1 MSIKERLSKNIDEV
15 EKRIDELILKLQ
27 VQGFYKER
35 FAEIKEKYETLQ
47 STYYGKKLKV
57 ASNNQDKQDAQSDKQ
72 DEQSDKPEKKED
84 LVLSVT
90 PRYIVDIENDVLY
103 PLEELLIV
111 SNCKYYVKA
120 LREGEQISINDV
132 VSLLEQ
138 YTKIPNKYK
147 DDANE
152 LFNEIC
158 DLLYSLIKKDAE
170 LNNRFE
176 IIDILYEY
184 KDKDYDYVTPI
195 NILFLKEVNELFEKK
210 KGKNVIDLVKHAT
223 DSEFDK
229 EDIINLLVA
238 TGKKIKE
245 STKESAVNTKSFN
258 ESTSYSA
265 SRIYHTTR
273 KVITDRI
280 IAYNEFQSRTGVNP
294 LPKTK
299 EENLKLREYD
309 LSQVNYE
316 LKRKITGSTT
326 LVNPKLIGVDLS
338 YTNAVII
345 PRRMGKS
352 IRDMNLEGVDMRG
365 VSLVGVD
372 ITGANLLKT
381 GADLTG
387 SIGECLGVSPYED
400 NRIVV
405 SRKIINPEQFKELT
419 KVYPFAP
426 LFSNYDDEFAAINW
440 YPYHNRILRQYDL
453 SCVDT
458 SFEYIKRASKI
469 CHGSYFQPADGYG
482 GNDSRGIDLSYT
494 NININ
499 PQEFTEYMKI
509 NFEGVDLRDK
519 DFTGVEDNF
528 AGCNLKGT
536 GANLSPKINPT
547 VSEYVVNNG
556 RKR

>member
-57 ASNNQDKQDAQSDKQ
+57 ASNNQDKQDAQADKQ
-72 DEQSDKPEKKED
+72 EKQEN

-90 PRYIVDIENDVLY
+90 PRYIVDIETDVLY

-120 LREGEQISINDV
+120 LREGEQISIDDV

-138 YTKIPNKYK
+138 YTKIPKRYK

-210 KGKNVIDLVKHAT
+210 KGKDVIELVKHAT

-238 TGKKIKE
+238 TGKMIKE
-245 STKESAVNTKSFN
+245 PKKELVDNTKAFN
-258 ESTSYSA
+258 ESTSYNT
-265 SRIYHTTR
+265 SRIFYTTR
-273 KVITDRI
+273 KVVSDKI
-280 IAYNEFQSRTGVNP
+280 IAYNEFQSITGVNP
-294 LPKTK
+294 LP
-299 EENLKLREYD
+299 
-309 LSQVNYE
+309 
-316 LKRKITGSTT
+316 
-326 LVNPKLIGVDLS
+326 
-338 YTNAVII
+338 
-345 PRRMGKS
+345 
-352 IRDMNLEGVDMRG
+352 
-365 VSLVGVD
+365 
-372 ITGANLLKT
+372 
-381 GADLTG
+381 
-387 SIGECLGVSPYED
+387 
-400 NRIVV
+400 
-405 SRKIINPEQFKELT
+405 
-419 KVYPFAP
+419 
-426 LFSNYDDEFAAINW
+426 
-440 YPYHNRILRQYDL
+440 
-453 SCVDT
+453 
-458 SFEYIKRASKI
+458 
-469 CHGSYFQPADGYG
+469 
-482 GNDSRGIDLSYT
+482 
-494 NININ
+494 
-499 PQEFTEYMKI
+499 
-509 NFEGVDLRDK
+509 
-519 DFTGVEDNF
+519 
-528 AGCNLKGT
+528 
-536 GANLSPKINPT
+536 
-547 VSEYVVNNG
+547 
-556 RKR
+556 